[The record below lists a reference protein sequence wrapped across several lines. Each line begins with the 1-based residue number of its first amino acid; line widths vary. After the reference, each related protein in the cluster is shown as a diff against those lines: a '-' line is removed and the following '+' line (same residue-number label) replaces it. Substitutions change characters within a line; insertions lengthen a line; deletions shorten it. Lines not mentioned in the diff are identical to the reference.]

1 MSGKN
6 IILVGFMGTGKTTIG
21 KRLAKKL
28 SEIFGGYRF
37 IDMDDEI
44 EKKSGMKISVIFE
57 KFGEE
62 EFRGMEANL
71 CRELSNTK
79 CCIIATGGGVIK
91 NLSNIELLKKNG
103 SVIYLKATPEHIY
116 KNIKDD
122 TSRPLLQCEDKIG
135 KIKQMLEERVPL
147 YEQRS
152 DITVDISGL
161 NAKEATSLILS
172 IIEGD
177 NIL

>member
-6 IILVGFMGTGKTTIG
+6 IILVGFMGCGKTTIG
-21 KRLAKKL
+21 RKLAKKL
-28 SEIFGGYRF
+28 TEKLGEYRF
-37 IDMDDEI
+37 IDMDDEL
-44 EKKSGMKISVIFE
+44 EKKTGMKISSIFE

-62 EFRGMEANL
+62 EFRAIESNL

-79 CCIIATGGGVIK
+79 SCIIATGGGVIK
-91 NLSNIELLKKNG
+91 NEKNIELLRKNG
-103 SVIYLKATPEHIY
+103 VVIYLKATPEHIY

-122 TSRPLLQCEDKIG
+122 NSRPLLQCDDKIG
-135 KIKQMLEERVPL
+135 KIKALLDERKPL
-147 YEQRS
+147 YEERS
-152 DITVDISGL
+152 DIIFDVSGL
-161 NAKEATSLILS
+161 NARQATEMIIS